1 MNYFLFKTKKKP
13 RTKLMVFGSEFEKK
27 TYFFTGHVENP
38 TKVYKG
44 QKPIKLVKV
53 KTPPNA
59 RRTIPS
65 VPVTVPV
72 K

>member
-1 MNYFLFKTKKKP
+1 
-13 RTKLMVFGSEFEKK
+13 MVFGSEFEKK
-27 TYFFTGHVENP
+27 TYFLTGQVENP
-38 TKVYKG
+38 TRVYNG
-44 QKPIKLVKV
+44 QKLIMLVKV